1 MNLGIYED
9 AERLALRYDTRDPFE
24 LLDAMHVVLEFSDS
38 FEKTGLKG
46 FCSRNNVGAIL

>member
-24 LLDAMHVVLEFSDS
+24 DRKSVV
-38 FEKTGLKG
+38 
-46 FCSRNNVGAIL
+46 